1 MTIETTLY
9 KLGEWAVLV
18 ASKYRQYGNLLV
30 ADDRVFL
37 AINLPNWKR
46 LTITDTNIL
55 LHDMEQEERIGSIGM
70 PWRKT

>member
-1 MTIETTLY
+1 MTVEHTLY
-9 KLGEWAVLV
+9 KLGFAAVLV
-18 ASKYRQYGNLLV
+18 ATKYKHYGNLGTN
-30 ADDRVFL
+30 DQVFL

-55 LHDMEQEERIGSIGM
+55 LHDMEQEERIGSIGI